1 MTIHVVLLRAR
12 LDGDLDTILSDRQFN
27 LQRQLAI
34 LIQHAGWHLP
44 SNAVVL
50 QSTAGDLSPLR
61 QSLDGQLGKALATV
75 CVYQV
80 SIYLQGCKVGNLAQL
95 ATLKLVLAIL
105 QIEGFDTVEVMVGH
119 RPSDRVCI
127 DKPVVAAVGQT
138 GRDQFQRLHRAGH
151 VGNILAVTTVIGSG
165 CLQALRDE
173 RVVAPIPLQL
183 DRGRCILATDQNVI
197 SVTANQVL
205 IDAGPTDQGVVVSP
219 TDSLEACTAAEL
231 DRVVASPAIYPAAI
245 AGNQI
250 IIPTR
255 RVR

>member
-12 LDGDLDTILSDRQFN
+12 HNGNLDILATDRQFN
-27 LQRQLAI
+27 LQRQFAI

-44 SNAVVL
+44 TAVSL

-250 IIPTR
+250 IIPLG